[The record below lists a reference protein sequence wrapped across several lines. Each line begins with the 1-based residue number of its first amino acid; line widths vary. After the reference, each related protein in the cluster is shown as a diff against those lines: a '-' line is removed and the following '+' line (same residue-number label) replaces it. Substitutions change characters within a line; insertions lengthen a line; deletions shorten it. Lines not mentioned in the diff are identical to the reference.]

1 MSDTLQNQKQLMKE
15 YKYKING
22 MKFTV
27 AVGDIVDNEAEVEV
41 NGVSYK
47 VEIDRPAASKVNKK
61 PALSQSG
68 KTNTGAQLNEN
79 KVTSKPAATPKT
91 NNPGAIKS
99 PLPGTIMSIAVAVG
113 DEVTIGQK
121 VAVLEAMKMENDI
134 RADKS
139 GKVTKICCAPGDT
152 LLEGSDILILE

>member
-1 MSDTLQNQKQLMKE
+1 MKE

-41 NGVSYK
+41 NGVPYK

-121 VAVLEAMKMENDI
+121 VAVLEAMKMENNIDSD
-134 RADKS
+134 RAGVVKS
-139 GKVTKICCAPGDT
+139 IKVNRGDSV
-152 LLEGSDILILE
+152 LEGDVLITLG